1 MINGITAS
9 KGVIWEIRFFIGLIF
24 SLLLDYVVEAIKEP
38 HNVQNMICG
47 EICGFL
53 LLSLYFLV
61 YKNCASF
68 ACLILDI
75 FLEIQMKIEEA
86 FPPTSILACF
96 DFAFSP
102 TSVYSRSL
110 VPLAVLYFRKSVE
123 RELV

>member
-1 MINGITAS
+1 MGS
-9 KGVIWEIRFFIGLIF
+9 RHQKGLFGKYIFFTDVILF
-24 SLLLDYVVEAIKEP
+24 SDYVVEAIKEP

-75 FLEIQMKIEEA
+75 FLEIQQKTEAA
-86 FPPTSILACF
+86 FPPTSILARF
-96 DFAFSP
+96 DFSFIAS
-102 TSVYSRSL
+102 SVYSRS